1 MNYNDN
7 LTTPSPSLKGGELFV
22 PSSKEEELKVP
33 LLFKEGLGV
42 VSELSIT
49 VIIPT
54 YNGAKKVINCL
65 HSLEK
70 QTFQDFET
78 IVVIDG
84 STDDTK
90 AILETIKWLLKDFKV
105 VFQEN
110 KGRACVRNTG
120 VRHAKGDL
128 LLFLDD
134 DMRLEA
140 KGVEKHLLHHQSIY
154 NKNHINHN
162 SNIKNIYNKTQYS
175 FLIGN
180 AIEDLTLVKTD
191 IQAYR
196 AYLSRKWAN
205 IGKKNI
211 PLNQNNFFLMAAN
224 LSVPK
229 QLLDFLGGFDEK
241 LTDAE
246 DYDLGKR
253 ALEQD
258 YVIYFDNEI
267 IGFHDD
273 FITCVSYIKR
283 QKQYKTSH
291 LKLKELYPERYAQ
304 NQYIQK
310 PAKGLKKLIYW
321 LFSADFWVD
330 MIDEKNI
337 FKYNFLKVLPQKLRY
352 KLYDVII
359 AAQAVHFPK

>member
-1 MNYNDN
+1 MNYK
-7 LTTPSPSLKGGELFV
+7 S
-22 PSSKEEELKVP
+22 P
-33 LLFKEGLGV
+33 LLPNSPLIPKVGTIQNTEDKNTAD
-42 VSELSIT
+42 ELSLLPVWGLRGIT
-49 VIIPT
+49 IIIPT
-54 YNGAKKVINCL
+54 YNGAKKVVNCL

-84 STDDTK
+84 STDDTE
-90 AILETIKWLLKDFKV
+90 AILKAKNWNLKDFKV
-105 VFQEN
+105 IFQEN

-120 VRHAKGDL
+120 AKHAKGDL

-134 DMRLEA
+134 DMRLEET
-140 KGVEKHLLHHQSIY
+140 GVEKHLLHHQNIY
-154 NKNHINHN
+154 NKNHNTNITNNTNN
-162 SNIKNIYNKTQYS
+162 SNNNDCTNDS

-180 AIEDLTLVKTD
+180 AIEDLELVKTD

-196 AYLSRKWAN
+196 AHLSRKWGN
-205 IGKKNI
+205 IGEKNV
-211 PLNQNNFFLMAAN
+211 PLNENNFFLMAAN
-224 LSVPK
+224 LSVSK
-229 QLLDFLGGFDEK
+229 RLLTFLGGFDEK

-253 ALEQD
+253 ALKQNFD
-258 YVIYFDNEI
+258 IYFNGEI

-273 FITCVSYIKR
+273 FITCASYIKR
-283 QKQYKTSH
+283 QKQYKQSH
-291 LKLKELYPERYAQ
+291 IKLKELYPERYAQ

-321 LFSADFWVD
+321 LFSADFWVN

-337 FKYNFLKVLPQKLRY
+337 FKYNFFKILPQKLRY
-352 KLYDVII
+352 KIYDIII
-359 AAQAVHFPK
+359 AAQAIHFPK

>member
-1 MNYNDN
+1 MSYKSPNSPLTPEGGTVQNTEVN
-7 LTTPSPSLKGGELFV
+7 LSLSPLR
-22 PSSKEEELKVP
+22 
-33 LLFKEGLGV
+33 GLGGC
-42 VSELSIT
+42 T

-54 YNGAKKVINCL
+54 YNGAKKVVNCL

-70 QTFQDFET
+70 QTFKDFET

-90 AILETIKWLLKDFKV
+90 AILETTKWDLKDFKV

-110 KGRACVRNTG
+110 KGRATVRNTG
-120 VRHAKGDL
+120 AQHAKGNL
-128 LLFLDD
+128 LIFLDD

-140 KGVEKHLLHHQSIY
+140 TGVEKHLLHHQNIY
-154 NKNHINHN
+154 QNSHKNHN
-162 SNIKNIYNKTQYS
+162 SPQNHIKSIAIKEQYS
-175 FLIGN
+175 FLIGS
-180 AIEDLTLVKTD
+180 AIEDLALVKTD

-196 AYLSRKWAN
+196 AYLSRKWGN
-205 IGKKNI
+205 IGEKNT
-211 PLNQNNFFLMAAN
+211 PLNKDNFFLMAAN

-253 ALEQD
+253 ALEQNFD
-258 YVIYFDNEI
+258 IYFDNEI

-273 FITCVSYIKR
+273 FITCISYIKR
-283 QKQYKTSH
+283 QKQYRQSH
-291 LKLKELYPERYAQ
+291 IKLKKLYPERYAQ
-304 NQYIQK
+304 NQYEQK

-321 LFSADFWVD
+321 LFSANFWVN
-330 MIDEKNI
+330 MIDETNI
-337 FKYNFLKVLPQKLRY
+337 FKYNFLKIFPQKIRY
-352 KLYDVII
+352 KIYDII
-359 AAQAVHFPK
+359 ITAQAVHFPK